1 MSTIEFATATHQ
13 SSTHATTTTTPS
25 LRDTVKLSVQNYL
38 AHLDGQKVTDFY
50 DMVLSEIEEPLL
62 QSIMQYTGQ
71 NQSKAAVYLG
81 LSRGTLRKK
90 LERYGMLI
98 CGSSRTND

>member
-1 MSTIEFATATHQ
+1 MSTMIELVKTNQ
-13 SSTHATTTTTPS
+13 STTTNTPS
-25 LRDTVKLSVQNYL
+25 LRDNVKLAVHNYL
-38 AHLDGQKVTDFY
+38 SHLDGQKVSNVY

-62 QSIMQYTGQ
+62 QAIMQFTGQ
-71 NQSKAAVYLG
+71 NQSQAAVCLG

-98 CGSSRTND
+98 SGSSRNNAS